1 MTGMKRLT
9 VDVVNQIITVDT
21 KLLFEIC
28 IFLKAVHG
36 WNVYVVRSI
45 VHVNLCLTIFI
56 MHNRKD
62 VKEQRSTV

>member
-9 VDVVNQIITVDT
+9 VDVVNEIITVDT

-36 WNVYVVRSI
+36 WKVYVIRSI
-45 VHVNLCLTIFI
+45 VQVNLGLTIFM
-56 MHNRKD
+56 MHSRKD

>member
-9 VDVVNQIITVDT
+9 VDVVNEIITVDT

-36 WNVYVVRSI
+36 WKVYVVRSI
-45 VHVNLCLTIFI
+45 VQVNLGLTIFM
-56 MHNRKD
+56 MHSRKD